1 MKLEKSKQKEYIY
14 EAIFLFCIFIFY
26 FLWAYVQ
33 DLNISPDELMRYQI
47 PEYICKYGRLPHG
60 GEEAIRHPLWGISYG
75 FSPILSYMISAVFMK
90 VTGLFTTS
98 PQALLM
104 SARMVSTLFGV
115 GTVWCAIRIGKK
127 LFAKSFYSNLFIVLV
142 ALLPQAVF
150 ITSYVN
156 NDSMAIFSTALIVFM
171 WICGMESNW
180 SYKACIGLAIGISIC
195 ALSYYNAYGFI
206 LCSIIL
212 FFMSYWLSN
221 RQDKNVK
228 EFLKKGCLI
237 SIIVLLLTGWWFIR
251 NYIIYD
257 GDILGLS
264 ISNQYAKDYAA
275 PEFKPSNRATSAN
288 QGLSLYNML
297 FKQGWLMVVY
307 RSFIGCFG
315 FMAYNLPTWMYAVYT
330 IIFGG
335 GLIGCVINTVP
346 ILRIRK
352 NSKWNNRAI
361 LSGIMLTSCII
372 PNLLNMYYSYTSDF
386 QPQGRYSLPMLIPF
400 MYFVVLGIE
409 KILEKIMTNE
419 KVKKIIIYSC
429 VFVVILIAILSYLL
443 VFLPNSHV

>member
-1 MKLEKSKQKEYIY
+1 MKIEQSKQKEYIY

-26 FLWAYVQ
+26 FIWAYVQ
-33 DLNISPDELMRYQI
+33 DLNVSPDELMRYQI
-47 PEYICKYGRLPHG
+47 PEYICKYGSLPHG

-75 FSPILSYMISAVFMK
+75 FSPILSYMISALFMTI
-90 VTGLFTTS
+90 TGFFTTS
-98 PQALLM
+98 SKALLM
-104 SARMVSTLFGV
+104 SARMVSVLFGV

-127 LFAKSFYSNLFIVLV
+127 LFAKSHYRNLFIVLV

-156 NDSMAIFSTALIVFM
+156 NDSMAIFSTAFIVFM
-171 WICGMESNW
+171 WICCIESNW
-180 SYKACIGLAIGISIC
+180 SYKTCIGLAIGISVC

-212 FFMSYWLSN
+212 FFMSYWLNN
-221 RQDKNVK
+221 RVDKNVK
-228 EFLKKGCLI
+228 EFLKKGCFI

-251 NYIIYD
+251 NYIIYG
-257 GDILGLS
+257 GDFLGMS
-264 ISNQYAKDYAA
+264 ISNQYAEIYAA
-275 PEFKPSNRATSAN
+275 IEFKPSNRKTSVN

-297 FKQGWLMVVY
+297 FHQGWLTVVY

-315 FMAYNLPTWMYAVYT
+315 FMEYSLPTWMYIVYT

-335 GLIGCVINTVP
+335 GLIGYVINAVP

-352 NSKWNNRAI
+352 NGKWNSKAI
-361 LSGIMLTSCII
+361 LGGIMLISCII
-372 PNLLNMYYSYTSDF
+372 PNLLNMYYSYTNDF

-409 KILEKIMTNE
+409 KILEKVITNE
-419 KVKKIIIYSC
+419 KVKRIIIYSC
-429 VFVVILIAILSYLL
+429 VFMVILIAILSYLL